1 MDRNECLRKVEEMA
15 KDEFHKKFV
24 RQARNNDAFI
34 TAMALSIDNLSK
46 KELEQL
52 CDFLANNGIPATYPH
67 GEMELIVFK
76 EVFGFILKRAMSIR

>member
-34 TAMALSIDNLSK
+34 TAMALGIDNLSK
-46 KELEQL
+46 KELGQL
-52 CDFLANNGIPATYPH
+52 CDFLVNTGIPATYPH
-67 GEMELIVFK
+67 SEMELIIFK
-76 EVFGFILKRAMSIR
+76 EVFGFILKRATQIR

>member
-1 MDRNECLRKVEEMA
+1 MDRNECLRKVEGMA

-34 TAMALSIDNLSK
+34 TATALGIDNLSK

-67 GEMELIVFK
+67 DEMEETIFK
-76 EVFGFILKRAMSIR
+76 EVFGSILSLAMSVR

>member
-1 MDRNECLRKVEEMA
+1 
-15 KDEFHKKFV
+15 
-24 RQARNNDAFI
+24 
-34 TAMALSIDNLSK
+34 MALGIDNLSK

-76 EVFGFILKRAMSIR
+76 EVFGSILSRAMSIR